1 MRQSESLCRKTQE
14 KRIRKRNKKKKKI
27 YIIKF
32 ESKQQVHESIK
43 AVRIQEKKRNRAR
56 KKAATNHNHSVLRQW
71 KLLWY
76 FQRCVPA
83 KFPHS

>member
-43 AVRIQEKKRNRAR
+43 AVRIQEKKKQSQ
-56 KKAATNHNHSVLRQW
+56 KKGSNESQPQRIASVEITL
-71 KLLWY
+71 
-76 FQRCVPA
+76 V
-83 KFPHS
+83 FPTLCTSKIST